1 MFDSDKGLD
10 RPPPPKDGTEMTQ
23 SPGESDTELVRQ
35 LEVDGTRKFNRLG
48 WRRLTVVLFVEAIAL
63 GSLSLPA
70 AFATLGMVAGVICAV
85 GIGFI
90 ATYASYEIGAVKLK
104 HPEIENY
111 GDIGRLLLGE
121 WGFWLVTLSFM
132 CGMLLNVGSHCLT
145 GTIAWADITQSD
157 VCGVVFGA
165 VSAVIL
171 FVLAIPPAFAD
182 IAILGYIDIVSILVA
197 IGITLIATGVQK
209 SNQPGGLQSSDWSA
223 WPAEDIDFSSAMVAI
238 NNLVFAYSFAIALP
252 SFMSEMHTPKDY
264 VKSVCTLGAFQ
275 TFLYT
280 VIGSVI
286 YVFVGQAVQA
296 PALLSAGPVVSRIA
310 FGIALPV
317 IFISGSINIS
327 IGARYI
333 HGNMYRNSLVRY
345 VNSKRGW
352 VTWIILVAVCTT
364 ISWIVSEAIPVFTT
378 ILSISGA
385 LLNSGLCFYVPAVV
399 WFVLVREGSWYS
411 RRNLLRATIN
421 LLVFLFGIGI
431 LGCGMYANIVVLVR
445 YCINR
450 FDVDRRLTVFSDT
463 RDQGRC
469 IGASVCM
476 LKVWIGRACF

>member
-1 MFDSDKGLD
+1 MFDNEKDLD
-10 RPPPPKDGTEMTQ
+10 RSPPKDEPGMPP
-23 SPGESDTELVRQ
+23 SPRDSSTDLGRQ
-35 LEVDGTRKFNRLG
+35 LELDGERKFNRLG
-48 WRRLTVVLFVEAIAL
+48 WKRLTVVLFVEAIAL

-70 AFATLGMVAGVICAV
+70 AFATLGMVAGIICTV

-90 ATYASYEIGAVKLK
+90 ATYASYEVGAVKLK
-104 HPEIENY
+104 YPEINNY

-145 GTIAWADITQSD
+145 GTIALADITQSD

-165 VSAVIL
+165 VSAVVL
-171 FVLAIPPAFAD
+171 FLLAIPPAFAD
-182 IAILGYIDIVSILVA
+182 LAILGYIDIVSILVA
-197 IGITLIATGVQK
+197 IGITFIATGIQQSK
-209 SNQPGGLQSSDWSA
+209 QPGGIQSSDWSA

-238 NNLVFAYSFAIALP
+238 NNIVFAYSFAVALP
-252 SFMSEMHTPKDY
+252 SFMSEMHTPRDY

-275 TFLYT
+275 AFLYT
-280 VIGSVI
+280 VIGAVI
-286 YVFVGQAVQA
+286 YAFVGQSVQA
-296 PALLSAGPVVSRIA
+296 PALLSAGPVVSRVA

-333 HGNMYRNSLVRY
+333 HGNIYRHSLTRY

-352 VTWIILVAVCTT
+352 VTWVMLVAVCTA

-385 LLNSGLCFYVPAVV
+385 LLNSGLCYYIPALI
-399 WFVLVREGSWYS
+399 WFVLVKEGSLYS
-411 RRNLLRATIN
+411 RRNWLRACCN
-421 LLVFLFGIGI
+421 ALVFLFGIGV
-431 LGCGMYANIVVLVR
+431 LGCGTYATIVVLVG
-445 YCINR
+445 
-450 FDVDRRLTVFSDT
+450 L
-463 RDQGRC
+463 
-469 IGASVCM
+469 
-476 LKVWIGRACF
+476 LPWIC

>member
-1 MFDSDKGLD
+1 MFDTDKSLD
-10 RPPPPKDGTEMTQ
+10 RAPPDDAQ
-23 SPGESDTELVRQ
+23 SPRGSSTDLERQ
-35 LEVDGTRKFNRLG
+35 LELDGVRKFNRLG
-48 WRRLTVVLFVEAIAL
+48 WKRLTVVLFVEAIAL

-70 AFATLGMVAGVICAV
+70 AFATLGMVAGIICAV

-90 ATYASYEIGAVKLK
+90 ATYASYEVGAVKLK
-104 HPEIENY
+104 YPEVENY

-121 WGFWLVTLSFM
+121 WGFWLVTVSFM

-145 GTIAWADITQSD
+145 GTIALADITRSD
-157 VCGVVFGA
+157 ICGVVFGA
-165 VSAVIL
+165 VSAVVL
-171 FVLAIPPAFAD
+171 FVLALPPAFAD

-197 IGITLIATGVQK
+197 IGITLIATGIQQSK
-209 SNQPGGLQSSDWSA
+209 QPGGIQNSDWSA

-252 SFMSEMHTPKDY
+252 SFMSEMHTPKHY
-264 VKSVCTLGAFQ
+264 VKSVCTLGVFQ

-286 YVFVGQAVQA
+286 YVFVGKSVQA

-327 IGARYI
+327 IGVRYI

-352 VTWIILVAVCTT
+352 VTWIMLVAVCTT

-385 LLNSGLCFYVPAVV
+385 LLNSGLCYYVPSLV
-399 WFVLVREGSWYS
+399 WFFLVREGSWYS
-411 RRNLLRATIN
+411 RRNWRRALMN
-421 LLVFLFGIGI
+421 LFVFLFGIGV

-445 YCINR
+445 SDCIQIYW
-450 FDVDRRLTVFSDT
+450 FSWLTCPADT
-463 RDQGRC
+463 RD
-469 IGASVCM
+469 
-476 LKVWIGRACF
+476 